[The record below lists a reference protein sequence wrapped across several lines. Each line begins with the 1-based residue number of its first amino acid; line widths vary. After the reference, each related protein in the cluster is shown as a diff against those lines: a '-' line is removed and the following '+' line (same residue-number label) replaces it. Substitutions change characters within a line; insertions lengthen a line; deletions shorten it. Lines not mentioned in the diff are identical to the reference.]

1 MLNKQFSSPLSGE
14 EPAPHSLGGARRAD
28 GGYLASKPN
37 KFIKILKFFY
47 KFIVN
52 TFTILA
58 LTAVIILAVGFASLN
73 AKLVAV
79 NYYIGTAQIS
89 LALLLVVCLGAG
101 ILLGALALAPSL
113 IQLKFF
119 NKRLEKYI
127 KRTEEALEKI
137 KALQTSANAN
147 DKNVGR

>member
-1 MLNKQFSSPLSGE
+1 MLNNDKGNPGSS
-14 EPAPHSLGGARRAD
+14 
-28 GGYLASKPN
+28 N
-37 KFIKILKFFY
+37 KLIRTVRFIY
-47 KFIVN
+47 KLIAN
-52 TFTILA
+52 TFTILL
-58 LTAVIILAVGFASLN
+58 LTAMITLAVGFASLN
-73 AKLVAV
+73 AKLVSV

-127 KRTEEALEKI
+127 KRTEETLEKI
-137 KALQTSANAN
+137 KVLQSSNLPDDNTTNSF
-147 DKNVGR
+147 